1 MAKARTKKKTTTGRA
16 RTTARSAKKTAAGAK
31 KASRSVARTARR
43 ASKSPI
49 GKAAVKVLA
58 GATAGAVRAII
69 PQLEEAASSQEQ
81 VAERG
86 KAGTKPKSPSSR
98 QA

>member
-1 MAKARTKKKTTTGRA
+1 MAKAKAKKKATTGRA
-16 RTTARSAKKTAAGAK
+16 RTTARSVKKAAAGAK
-31 KASRSVARTARR
+31 KASRSVAKTARR

-49 GKAAVKVLA
+49 GKAAAKVLA

-86 KAGTKPKSPSSR
+86 KAGKKRQTPSR